1 MPWVLIIIINFM
13 WLCKCIFNCAKFC
26 QVHGDA
32 FRYTLSKLLFL
43 DMHRLTVPFLIS
55 ISNCFKLMHT
65 VELLLR
71 FSSWTCTFLWI
82 LCTHKPI
89 IIANKWKHYS
99 LNKYST
105 WWICQQSQ
113 QYHQN
118 LWPPLLFSKVTQW
131 PQTYLQLYSYTFCLC
146 K

>member
-43 DMHRLTVPFLIS
+43 DMHRLTVPFLII
-55 ISNCFKLMHT
+55 ISDCFKLMHT

-89 IIANKWKHYS
+89 IIANKWKHHS
-99 LNKYST
+99 LDKYST

-113 QYHQN
+113 TISSKHLTSSSVLESHAVTSN
-118 LWPPLLFSKVTQW
+118 VSSVILLYF
-131 PQTYLQLYSYTFCLC
+131 LFM
-146 K
+146 